1 MKNVVTNI
9 HVKER
14 TNLSKMRSAIG
25 PMMLGIG
32 TILVSSMFAV
42 LKSLDSIH
50 PIIRAS
56 WRLQTTFLALA
67 APSALSIYLTAAHS
81 NRKLSFLPPVATVWS
96 GCGYALYNVGL
107 CIALAKTSL
116 LRASILS
123 QCAPLCIVLYKI
135 FRSRYCQSHQ
145 FKNGGG
151 QGGVHWKHILG
162 VVLTIVGTGVFISST
177 TKAHDNLDLG
187 ALKNKQSH
195 HSALELH
202 YRSHVIGDLAAAG
215 ASIGYATYIS
225 FGQQARRSVPV
236 YIHLPGCVFVATILI
251 SIFYF
256 MTVDFTVFGSSESLS
271 DRENTIP
278 GTDEKKHFGGETSD
292 FCSNLLGWT
301 CPQYLPRIAYLG
313 IVCGAIAVGLINWS
327 LNNVSAL
334 QAAAANSAEPIAASI
349 IGIVFFSEPV
359 PNFVAILA
367 AGIIILAMLLCSAD
381 DGTNKKIENS
391 DTVETDSEVIIRP
404 DARKMIST
412 IFFRGIIVFSLVFM
426 EGFFIYYSQNHVP
439 KVSEY

>member
-1 MKNVVTNI
+1 MQ
-9 HVKER
+9 
-14 TNLSKMRSAIG
+14 SAIG

-50 PIIRAS
+50 PIVRAS

-123 QCAPLCIVLYKI
+123 QCAPLVIVLYKI
-135 FRSRYCQSHQ
+135 FRNRYCQSHQ

-151 QGGVHWKHILG
+151 RGGVHWKHMLG
-162 VVLTIVGTGVFISST
+162 VALTIVGTGLFISSTT

-187 ALKNKQSH
+187 SLKNKQGH
-195 HSALELH
+195 YPAHELH
-202 YRSHVIGDLAAAG
+202 YRARVIGDLAAAG
-215 ASIGYATYIS
+215 ASAGYAAYIS

-236 YIHLPGCVFVATILI
+236 YIHLPGCVFVATILL
-251 SIFYF
+251 SLFYS
-256 MTVDFTVFGSSESLS
+256 MTVDFAVFVSPESLS
-271 DRENTIP
+271 DLENSMP
-278 GTDEKKHFGGETSD
+278 GTNKTEHFGDKKSD
-292 FCSNLLGWT
+292 FCSTLLGWT

-313 IVCGAIAVGLINWS
+313 IVCGAVAVGLINWS

-359 PNFVAILA
+359 PNLVAIFA
-367 AGIIILAMLLCSAD
+367 AGIIILAMMLCSAD
-381 DGTNKKIENS
+381 DGTHKKIENS
-391 DTVETDSEVIIRP
+391 DTIETYSDLTIITP
-404 DARKMIST
+404 DVRKMIST
-412 IFFRGIIVFSLVFM
+412 IFFRGTSLGLTFIIVFSLVFM
-426 EGFFIYYSQNHVP
+426 ESFFIYSFKNHDP